1 MNRDWLGHYSDGGD
15 SWEDGRRTIHFTSTA
30 DGQVRFDWVCRY
42 EGNHGYSES
51 SEWGRVVAADDTA
64 ITVELAESESSSW
77 EDLFK
82 EHLTH
87 RDTSVRRVT
96 IEIAE
101 IDAGIPKLRYSGAD
115 FRFVR

>member
-1 MNRDWLGHYSDGGD
+1 MNPAWLGRYSDGGD
-15 SWEDGRRTIHFTSTA
+15 SWEGGNRSIRFTPTA
-30 DGQVRFDWVCRY
+30 DGQVRFDWVCRH

-51 SEWGRVVAADDTA
+51 TKWGRVVAVDDTA
-64 ITVELAESESSSW
+64 ITVELAESASSQW

-82 EHLTH
+82 EHVTS
-87 RDTSVRRVT
+87 RDTSLQRVT

-101 IDAGIPKLRYSGAD
+101 IDAGKPKLRYGGAA

>member
-1 MNRDWLGHYSDGGD
+1 MNRDWLGRYSDGGD
-15 SWEDGRRTIHFTSTA
+15 SWEGGRRSIRFTPTA
-30 DGQVRFDWVCRY
+30 DGQVRFDWSCRH
-42 EGNHGYSES
+42 ESNHGYSES

-64 ITVELAESESSSW
+64 ITVELAESASSSW

-87 RDTSVRRVT
+87 RDTSRRRVT

-101 IDAGIPKLRYSGAD
+101 IDAGRPTLRYAGAG

>member
-1 MNRDWLGHYSDGGD
+1 MNPDWIGRYSDGGD
-15 SWEDGRRTIHFTSTA
+15 SWEGGSRTIRFSSTA
-30 DGQVRFDWVCRY
+30 DGQVRFDWVCRH

-51 SEWGRVVAADDTA
+51 SVWGRVVAADDDA
-64 ITVELAESESSSW
+64 ITVELAESASSQW

-87 RDTSVRRVT
+87 LDASLRRVT
-96 IEIAE
+96 IEIVA
-101 IDAGIPKLRYSGAD
+101 IDSGKPKLRYAGAG